1 MNPCLKCESHRP
13 SNIKS
18 NTSYLKAC
26 EKWSNCDVCGSNF
39 ENKRKILKKH
49 MTYFMKL
56 RDKYYNIIDA
66 IDDRADIAMQKQPYL
81 KAYKEQ
87 TNCEVCVYDFEI
99 KEICRN
105 T

>member
-18 NTSYLKAC
+18 N
-26 EKWSNCDVCGSNF
+26 KWSNCDVCGSNF

-56 RDKYYNIIDA
+56 REILNIIIIDA

>member
-18 NTSYLKAC
+18 N
-26 EKWSNCDVCGSNF
+26 KWSNCDVCGSNF

-56 RDKYYNIIDA
+56 REILNII
-66 IDDRADIAMQKQPYL
+66 I
-81 KAYKEQ
+81 
-87 TNCEVCVYDFEI
+87 
-99 KEICRN
+99 
-105 T
+105 